1 MEDGFIE
8 PVFNPPS
15 FFLSAMNH
23 GSRRA
28 MAFLAVALLF
38 SLSSCAPALQT
49 RVNSLVVA
57 HNLEGASVA
66 LGEKPSVYGRNN
78 ELLYWLDRGMVE
90 QCSGRYAESIQS
102 FANAQRKYDELYTKS
117 LTKMAGTWLLND
129 YAAPYRGDDYE
140 YILVN
145 IFQAINYVMIGEY
158 NEALVEA
165 RDMDSKLN
173 LINSLHEGKNIYTE
187 DAFGRF
193 FMGILYEVN
202 GTSSDLNDAFI
213 SYARAYEDYA
223 KTGGE
228 NFGVEAPGLLKEN
241 LLTLA
246 HFMGGDAFR
255 RYRDEFSDV
264 KLITLDEKNKKAEV
278 YLVQYTGFSPVK
290 VATVVPIPLD
300 PRHITQMEFPEFVA
314 RHSEITGSE
323 LAAAQSEQL
332 SYVQPSFV
340 GQDIVVVAQ
349 KVLEGRKAQV
359 IAKAVARP
367 VAKYAAE
374 RVIEDKIHD
383 KWGDLAAIGFD
394 LLSSIYNLTTERA
407 DLRSWQTLPAQ
418 IRVAR
423 LLLEPGEYEF
433 FVQTYGA
440 SSRLLGKESL
450 GRSTVEAGEK
460 KFFVFRN
467 YR

>member
-1 MEDGFIE
+1 M
-8 PVFNPPS
+8 NP
-15 FFLSAMNH
+15 
-23 GSRRA
+23 GSPRA
-28 MAFLAVALLF
+28 TAFLAVALLF
-38 SLSSCAPALQT
+38 SLSSCAPALQL

-57 HNLEGASVA
+57 HNLDGASAA
-66 LGEKPSVYGRNN
+66 LGGNPSVYGKNN

-90 QCSGRYAESIQS
+90 QCAERYAESIQS
-102 FANAQRKYDELYTKS
+102 FARAQRKFDELYTKS
-117 LTKMAGTWLLND
+117 VTKTAGTWLLND

-140 YILVN
+140 YTLIN
-145 IFQAINYVMIGEY
+145 IFQAVNYVMLGEY

-173 LINSLHEGKNIYTE
+173 LINSLRGGENSYKE

-213 SYARAYEDYA
+213 SYARAYEDYT
-223 KTGGE
+223 KTNGE
-228 NFGVEAPGLLKEN
+228 NFGVEPPGLLKEN

-246 HFMGGDAFR
+246 HFMGGDDYA
-255 RYRDEFSDV
+255 RYRAEFSDV
-264 KLITLDEKNKKAEV
+264 KLLTLAEKKKKAEV

-300 PRHITQMEFPEFVA
+300 PRHITQMEFPEFVP
-314 RHSEITGSE
+314 RYTEITTSE
-323 LAAAQSEQL
+323 LSAAQSDQL
-332 SYVQPSFV
+332 AFVQPSFV
-340 GQDIVVVAQ
+340 GQDITAVAQ
-349 KVLEGRKAQV
+349 KVLESHKAQI

-374 RVIEDKIHD
+374 RVVEDKIHD
-383 KWGDLAAIGFD
+383 KWGNLAAIGFD
-394 LLSSIYNLTTERA
+394 VLSSIYNLTTERA
-407 DLRSWQTLPAQ
+407 DLRSWQTLPGQ

-433 FVQTYGA
+433 FVQTYA
-440 SSRLLGKESL
+440 ANNRLLGKVSL
-450 GRSTVEAGEK
+450 GKSAVGAGEK